1 LSRVIGIIGYHNSG
15 KTTLIRNL
23 ARELMDRGH
32 AVAVVKHLSHRVDV
46 PGKDTTLLGEVVD
59 QVGFISPEG
68 SGVFWKKPLS
78 LQDIIPH
85 LEADIVLVEGF
96 KAVKSFPK
104 VVCLR
109 GEVKDRELFDG
120 LAICAVGP
128 ADHVPGLD
136 IPIFGRD
143 DVDRIA
149 DLVEQKAVE
158 LPD

>member
-1 LSRVIGIIGYHNSG
+1 MSRVIGIIGYHNSG
-15 KTTLIRNL
+15 KTTLIRKL

-78 LQDIIPH
+78 LQDTIPH

-96 KAVKSFPK
+96 KAEKSFPK

-109 GEVKDRELFDG
+109 GEVQDRELFDG

-128 ADHVPGLD
+128 ADHVQGFG
-136 IPIFGRD
+136 IPVLMQD
-143 DVDRIA
+143 EVDRIA
-149 DLVEQKAVE
+149 DLVEQKAIE
-158 LPD
+158 LLD

>member
-1 LSRVIGIIGYHNSG
+1 
-15 KTTLIRNL
+15 
-23 ARELMDRGH
+23 MDRGH

-68 SGVFWKKPLS
+68 SGVFWKKPSS

-85 LEADIVLVEGF
+85 LDADIVLVEGF
-96 KAVKSFPK
+96 KAEKSFPK

-109 GEVKDRELFDG
+109 GEIKDRELFDD

-128 ADHVPGLD
+128 ADHVQGLGV
-136 IPIFGRD
+136 PVLKRD
-143 DVDRIA
+143 EVDRIA
-149 DLVEQKAVE
+149 DLVEQQAVR

>member
-1 LSRVIGIIGYHNSG
+1 MSRVIGIIGYHNSG
-15 KTTLIRNL
+15 KTTLIRKL

-109 GEVKDRELFDG
+109 GEVQDRELFDG

-128 ADHVPGLD
+128 ADHVQGLG
-136 IPIFGRD
+136 IPVLMQD
-143 DVDRIA
+143 EVDRIA
-149 DLVEQKAVE
+149 DLVEQKAIE
-158 LPD
+158 LLD

>member
-1 LSRVIGIIGYHNSG
+1 
-15 KTTLIRNL
+15 
-23 ARELMDRGH
+23 MDRGH
-32 AVAVVKHLSHRVDV
+32 KVAVLKHLSHRVDV

-68 SGVFWKKPLS
+68 SGVFWREPLS
-78 LQDIIPH
+78 LQDIIPY

-96 KAVKSFPK
+96 KAEKSFPK

-109 GEVKDRELFDG
+109 GEIKDRELFDD

-128 ADHVPGLD
+128 ADHVQGLGV
-136 IPIFGRD
+136 PVLKRD
-143 DVDRIA
+143 EVDRIA
-149 DLVEQKAVE
+149 DLVEQQAVR